1 MNPGYSST
9 SVGGGEMDL
18 ISWEFIECSLQS
30 MKPLCNGIWSVEIFF

>member
-18 ISWEFIECSLQS
+18 ISWEFTLYRVFSSINEAF
-30 MKPLCNGIWSVEIFF
+30 V